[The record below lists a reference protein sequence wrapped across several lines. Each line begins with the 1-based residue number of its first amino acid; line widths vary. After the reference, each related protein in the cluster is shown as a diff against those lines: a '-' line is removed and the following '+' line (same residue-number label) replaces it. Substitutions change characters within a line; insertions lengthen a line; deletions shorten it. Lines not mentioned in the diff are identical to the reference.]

1 MGERVTSGDS
11 APILLDGLA
20 YGIDPLNAIFVVH
33 AADGR
38 LYASWVGAGAGF
50 GAEEAAESLWIMFR
64 SSQAFAGKLAPNARP
79 AEREPSKMFLTLE
92 IASRVVMV
100 QRARAYAVA
109 CFFEPSM
116 PLGMARL
123 VATRITDALEPD
135 LPLPLVLPS
144 VATTAAATTDSIVPP
159 TEEPISRAATSR
171 PVSTMPAPTEPGV
184 TFAPIDPARAVLPT
198 LAALA
203 AARTESEGP
212 GIDRIVVSGSPEQAL
227 LQQQAPKGPPKTLA
241 FPSFGA
247 AVIRAATPPAP
258 PVRASQAEIDRVKRI
273 LQHLEEN
280 APDPHVAHL
289 RVALRAGLT
298 PLALANPDTLGPN
311 TLVLIETAVED
322 ILGADL
328 SALGSSS

>member
-11 APILLDGLA
+11 GPILLDGLA
-20 YGIDPLNAIFVVH
+20 YGIDPLNAILIVH

-64 SSQAFAGKLAPNARP
+64 SGQALAGKLAPNARA

-135 LPLPLVLPS
+135 LPLALVLPS
-144 VATTAAATTDSIVPP
+144 VATTAAATTDSLVPP
-159 TEEPISRAATSR
+159 TEDPSSKAAASS
-171 PVSTMPAPTEPGV
+171 PVSTMPAPTEPGPMII
-184 TFAPIDPARAVLPT
+184 TTESPRAVLPT

-212 GIDRIVVSGSPEQAL
+212 AIDRIIVAGSPEQAL
-227 LQQQAPKGPPKTLA
+227 LQQAPKGPPKTLA
-241 FPSFGA
+241 FPSLGA

-258 PVRASQAEIDRVKRI
+258 LVRASQAEIERVKRV

-298 PLALANPDTLGPN
+298 PLALANPETLGPN

-322 ILGADL
+322 ILGSDL
-328 SALGSSS
+328 SAVGSSS

>member
-11 APILLDGLA
+11 GPILLDGLA
-20 YGIDPLNAIFVVH
+20 YGIDPLNAILIVH

-64 SSQAFAGKLAPNARP
+64 SSQTLAGKLAPNARA

-135 LPLPLVLPS
+135 LPLTLVLPS
-144 VATTAAATTDSIVPP
+144 VATTAAATTDSLVPP
-159 TEEPISRAATSR
+159 TEDPSSKAAASR
-171 PVSTMPAPTEPGV
+171 PVSTMPAPTEPGPMII
-184 TFAPIDPARAVLPT
+184 TTESPRAVLPT

-212 GIDRIVVSGSPEQAL
+212 AIDRIIVAGSPEQAL
-227 LQQQAPKGPPKTLA
+227 LQQAPKGPPKTLA
-241 FPSFGA
+241 FPSLGA

-258 PVRASQAEIDRVKRI
+258 LVRASQAEIERVKRV

-298 PLALANPDTLGPN
+298 PLALANPETLGPN

-322 ILGADL
+322 ILGSDL
-328 SALGSSS
+328 SAVGSSS